1 MYVYMSST
9 AGNVRRLR
17 LLMSMIKPKFN
28 LTLQCTNWNITKP
41 NMIITKDDY
50 KGNADQS
57 VAYEILLLKTTS
69 LEMNLPLFT
78 HRGLRLRDKKKV
90 EKQSLRL
97 YHIV

>member
-1 MYVYMSST
+1 
-9 AGNVRRLR
+9 
-17 LLMSMIKPKFN
+17 
-28 LTLQCTNWNITKP
+28 
-41 NMIITKDDY
+41 MIITKDDY

-78 HRGLRLRDKKKV
+78 YRGLRLRDKKKV

>member
-1 MYVYMSST
+1 
-9 AGNVRRLR
+9 
-17 LLMSMIKPKFN
+17 
-28 LTLQCTNWNITKP
+28 
-41 NMIITKDDY
+41 MIITKDDY

-90 EKQSLRL
+90 EKQSFEVVSHYLSSSYLML
-97 YHIV
+97 YVLLDTCNAQCDWMWSQTIKRAVIGCLFA